1 METDKLKDHRHSLIA
16 ALAFAVCLSVGGLW
30 PSTARANAY
39 PERPIRLIVGF
50 AAGGGSDA
58 IARLIAK
65 PLGDRLGQPVVVENK
80 PGASGTI
87 AADHVAKSLPDGYTL
102 ILIPTGHAGNAAI
115 GKRLPFDPLNDFT
128 WISTVTTYP
137 LAIVVR
143 PDSPIKSL
151 SDFLVRTKTEPGRY
165 SYTSVGVGT
174 GQHIV
179 GEWILSE
186 VGGRATHVPFRGGSA
201 PLTDLLGGHVDVMID
216 TIVVTGPLL
225 RDQRVRGL
233 AVTAP
238 KGQKNGFSLPNV
250 ADSLPNVV
258 YESWLGI
265 AAPAGVPSAIK
276 LRINDELHAVL
287 AQPEVRDK
295 MIELGSTPAPSTSDN
310 FRARVE
316 RDIGTLR
323 KVVVERNIR
332 AE

>member
-1 METDKLKDHRHSLIA
+1 M
-16 ALAFAVCLSVGGLW
+16 
-30 PSTARANAY
+30 
-39 PERPIRLIVGF
+39 
-50 AAGGGSDA
+50 
-58 IARLIAK
+58 
-65 PLGDRLGQPVVVENK
+65 
-80 PGASGTI
+80 
-87 AADHVAKSLPDGYTL
+87 
-102 ILIPTGHAGNAAI
+102 
-115 GKRLPFDPLNDFT
+115 
-128 WISTVTTYP
+128 
-137 LAIVVR
+137 
-143 PDSPIKSL
+143 
-151 SDFLVRTKTEPGRY
+151 
-165 SYTSVGVGT
+165 
-174 GQHIV
+174 
-179 GEWILSE
+179 
-186 VGGRATHVPFRGGSA
+186 PFRGGSA